1 MKTIYKYP
9 IVIDDVIRISLPG
22 DAQILSIQEQNGQ
35 TCLWALLDPQA
46 KKRTRTIR
54 VFGTGHPFDLVNHQF
69 ISTVNYQEQNLV
81 FHFFEELKHKGLG
94 YVD

>member
-9 IVIDDVIRISLPG
+9 IEIDDTIKISLPG

-46 KKRTRTIR
+46 KKRTRIIR
-54 VFGTGHPFDLVNHQF
+54 TFGTGHPFDLSNYQF
-69 ISTVNYQEQNLV
+69 ISTVQYPRENLV
-81 FHFFEELKHKGLG
+81 FHFFEELKHRGLG